1 MNKPISMVIN
11 ETRISLL
18 KICNESGLP
27 ACVLELIVNDLYND
41 VNRVSENQLNK
52 DKEIYMQAQKEAQ
65 NNENE
70 PVTENDKLAEPSE

>member
-1 MNKPISMVIN
+1 MNKPISMVVN

-27 ACVLELIVNDLYND
+27 ACILELIVKDLYND
-41 VNRVSENQLNK
+41 VNHVSENQLNK
-52 DKEIYMQAQKEAQ
+52 DKETYMQAQKKAQ

-70 PVTENDKLAEPSE
+70 PVTEKNKLTEPS

>member
-27 ACVLELIVNDLYND
+27 ACVLELIVKDLYND
-41 VNRVSENQLNK
+41 VNRVSENQFKK
-52 DKEIYMQAQKEAQ
+52 DEESYIQAQKVAQ

-70 PVTENDKLAEPSE
+70 PVTENK

>member
-1 MNKPISMVIN
+1 MNNKPISMVIN

-27 ACVLELIVNDLYND
+27 ACVLELIVKDLYND
-41 VNRVSENQLNK
+41 VNRVSENQFKK
-52 DKEIYMQAQKEAQ
+52 DEESYIQAQKEAQ

-70 PVTENDKLAEPSE
+70 PVTENK

>member
-27 ACVLELIVNDLYND
+27 ACILELIVKDLYND
-41 VNRVSENQLNK
+41 VNHVSENQLNK
-52 DKEIYMQAQKEAQ
+52 DKETYMQAQKKAQ

-70 PVTENDKLAEPSE
+70 PVTEKNKLTEPS